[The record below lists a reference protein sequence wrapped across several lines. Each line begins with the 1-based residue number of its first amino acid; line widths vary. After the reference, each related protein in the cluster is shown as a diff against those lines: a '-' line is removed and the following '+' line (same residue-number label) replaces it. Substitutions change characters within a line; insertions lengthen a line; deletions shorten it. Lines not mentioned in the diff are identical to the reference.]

1 MANMATITSVTLPG
15 HLYPHIET
23 RINDNSV
30 RRYTVDT
37 SGNYK
42 MLAVSLTPKGEDGKI
57 ITVEHGIDEYDTLFG
72 HGPCSKYG
80 QAHLN
85 ARAAASTGLVTLQV
99 LRLTATNATYAN
111 AHVFMCY
118 RIFNGNLEVVFE
130 VMNTDDLNDLNKLA
144 DNAPS
149 VEQIQERLALIEQ
162 PAPIADG
169 ETGTTGGDEIDPGM
183 NVNAW
188 NITRFM
194 SFAYKG
200 KGTCGN
206 DISIRISNHGRA
218 DKTSRFK
225 NYYLDIFEGTRQIES
240 HRVTLHP
247 DCLVGS
253 NSVYI
258 ENVVNSYGGSEGSNV
273 LVVDVNDEV
282 LNTVFTDYQLH
293 IDPNTALTTA
303 TFDPILGINKELAS
317 PFTVT
322 NSDGD
327 TAIEHYNILSY
338 GLVRFDAMYGIKLL
352 GGSDG
357 NFAMSD
363 PNRQANID
371 ARFIEAFEGKIDRNI
386 MSKYRCPLDYA
397 CDANFS
403 TAVKTALANM
413 VTGDP
418 GIGRSQDFRIYFDLG
433 TDLAAGDDVYES
445 SKTYNDIIDTWTMS
459 IDGYYG
465 KIKDPYN
472 KKVIPVTSTYH
483 LAQALPKH
491 WNGYGGYHIPYANSK
506 FGVIDT
512 FLPNTVFPVFDDS
525 IDQKILDKLVEAHV
539 NYAAIDPK
547 GNVMRATQT
556 TRYSGLVEGD
566 QFATSDDYVVSN
578 LSEENNALIALA
590 IKKDVEKLICTYLYN
605 FNETSDINTFNRD
618 TANLTSKYAAAQVR
632 SITARFERTEAEA
645 ELGVLHLYIAIQN
658 KPLIKYL
665 QVDIDVN
672 RLETN

>member
-1 MANMATITSVTLPG
+1 MANIATITSVTLPG

-30 RRYTVDT
+30 RRYTTDT

-42 MLAVSLTPKGEDGKI
+42 FLAVGLSPKGEDGKI
-57 ITVEHGIDEYDTLFG
+57 ITIEHGIDEYDDRFG

-85 ARAAASTGLVTLQV
+85 TRAAASTGLVTLQV
-99 LRLTATNATYAN
+99 LRLTAKDAMYAN
-111 AHVFMCY
+111 AHIYICY
-118 RIFNGNLEVVFE
+118 KQVGKKLYIRFITKHS
-130 VMNTDDLNDLNKLA
+130 TDLRDLNQLKNLA
-144 DNAPS
+144 PK
-149 VEQIQERLALIEQ
+149 VEDVLEECKAIGDDTIYAIQTLEL
-162 PAPIADG
+162 P
-169 ETGTTGGDEIDPGM
+169 DEPV
-183 NVNAW
+183 VNEEW
-188 NITRFM
+188 QVMHFM

-200 KGTCGN
+200 RGECGN
-206 DISIRISNHGRA
+206 NFSVRISNHSRA
-218 DKTSRFK
+218 DKTSKYK
-225 NYYLDIFEGTRQIES
+225 NYYIDIYEGTKQVEQYRC
-240 HRVTLHP
+240 TLHP
-247 DCLVGS
+247 DAIVGS
-253 NSVYI
+253 TSLFM
-258 ENVVNSYGGSEGSNV
+258 ENVINTYGGSEGSNLIDMYVNTSV
-273 LVVDVNDEV
+273 LD
-282 LNTVFTDYQLH
+282 TIFTKYQQY
-293 IDPNTALTTA
+293 IDKETALTTY
-303 TFDPILGINKELAS
+303 TFDPILGISKEAAK

-322 NSDGD
+322 SAEGD
-327 TAIEHYNILSY
+327 VGITGYEIHSSSPFH
-338 GLVRFDAMYGIKLL
+338 FDDPYGIKLA
-352 GGSDG
+352 GGTDG
-357 NFAMSD
+357 AFDMTNPD
-363 PNRQANID
+363 RQAAID
-371 ARFIEAFEGKIDRNI
+371 AQFIEAFKGNIDRNI
-386 MSKYRCPLDYA
+386 LSKYRCPLDYA
-397 CDANFS
+397 CDADFS
-403 TAVKTALANM
+403 TKVKEALAGL

-418 GIGRSQDFRIYFDLG
+418 GAGRTQDFRIYFDLG
-433 TDLAAGDDVYES
+433 TDLQSRENV
-445 SKTYNDIIDTWTMS
+445 YNDTIPYDNIINTWTMS
-459 IDGYYG
+459 IDGYMG

-472 KKVIPVTSTYH
+472 KKVITVSSTYH

-506 FGVIDT
+506 YGVIDS

-525 IDQKILDKLVEAHV
+525 IDQDILDKLVDAHV

-556 TRYSGLVEGD
+556 TRYSGLVGD
-566 QFATSDDYVVSN
+566 NQFAESDDYVVSN

-632 SITARFERTEAEA
+632 SITARFDRTEAEA

-672 RLETN
+672 RLDI